1 MIGFDRPL
9 RPRWIYETLLMAQPG
24 QKLSELNLPF
34 EQVARE
40 LTGKEGKRKVR
51 TVLFRYFIRD
61 EHNQTRARDRL
72 LLKELTEE
80 FGFEFM
86 QPLYLFYLVGSVD
99 TLFKISDHLF
109 RLYSYGSQVNP
120 VFLQQK
126 MAGAFGD
133 RDVVLRATRSF
144 LQTLAYF
151 GIMEARD
158 GAGLLLKKPLS
169 VGEEQ
174 LRVMLQLYAKEILH
188 SPQISLQQLHSPLFQ
203 FFTLPDPKTVAQK
216 YNGQHWDYQHRMRE
230 DFIIVY

>member
-51 TVLFRYFIRD
+51 TVLFLRD
-61 EHNQTRARDRL
+61 EQNQTRARKRL

-86 QPLYLFYLVGSVD
+86 QLLYLFYLVGSVD
-99 TLFKISDHLF
+99 TLFKISEYLF

-126 MAGAFGD
+126 MVGAFGD
-133 RDVVLRATRSF
+133 RDVVLRAARSF
-144 LQTLAYF
+144 LQTLAHF
-151 GIMEARD
+151 GIMEAKD
-158 GAGLLLKKPLS
+158 GAGSLLKKPLP

-216 YNGQHWDYQHRMRE
+216 HNGQHWAYKHRMRE
-230 DFIIVY
+230 DFIVVY